1 MNLKKTFWE
10 DCLIKQ
16 ELEIK
21 YAVHGEEDV
30 DDVMKMVLMKIMT
43 ITN

>member
-1 MNLKKTFWE
+1 M
-10 DCLIKQ
+10 IKQ

-21 YAVHGEEDV
+21 YEVEGEEDV
-30 DDVMKMVLMKIMT
+30 DDVMKMVLMTIMT